1 MKCALLNVTEQRLF
15 DTKLPDHIKNL
26 SKPPRKQDMS
36 ICIYDYEIHRA
47 LSDTKPLHKL

>member
-15 DTKLPDHIKNL
+15 DTKLPDHIKKL

-36 ICIYDYEIHRA
+36 SCIYDYEIHRV